1 MKFTTN
7 IIAVSLQITERGNES
22 IKIILAILLFCV
34 ATIALSKFNNSDLFR
49 SVTKNFFRFKLVESN
64 FNNEN
69 RIGFVAS
76 ILLNINFILSLT
88 ICFFLAFT
96 NFVAG
101 NEALIYAL
109 CFSAYLII
117 IQQIS
122 FRLVALLSGEHMV
135 SEEIGVLTK
144 QIWHM
149 AGLLFL
155 IIALIW
161 ALNQQSTLTVF
172 RFYFIILLT
181 LFAFR
186 YIKGIFLCHK
196 MGIKW
201 YYLFLYLCT
210 LEIMPSLLL
219 FNFLLKDLV
228 YF

>member
-34 ATIALSKFNNSDLFR
+34 TTIALSKFNNSDLFR
-49 SVTKNFFRFKLVESN
+49 SITKSFFRFKLIENN
-64 FNNEN
+64 FNDEN
-69 RIGFVAS
+69 RIGFAAS

-96 NFVAG
+96 NFVSG

-122 FRLVALLSGEHMV
+122 FRLVALLSGEHMI

-161 ALNQQSTLTVF
+161 ALNQQSTLAIS

-219 FNFLLKDLV
+219 YNLV
-228 YF
+228 L

>member
-1 MKFTTN
+1 MKITTN

-49 SVTKNFFRFKLVESN
+49 SVTKNFFRFKLLESN
-64 FNNEN
+64 FNDEN
-69 RIGFVAS
+69 RIGFSAS
-76 ILLNINFILSLT
+76 FLLNINFILSLT

-96 NFVAG
+96 NFVSG

-161 ALNQQSTLTVF
+161 ALNQQSTLAVS

-219 FNFLLKDLV
+219 YNLV
-228 YF
+228 L

>member
-1 MKFTTN
+1 MKITTN

-49 SVTKNFFRFKLVESN
+49 SVTKNFFRFKLLESN
-64 FNNEN
+64 FNDEN
-69 RIGFVAS
+69 RIGFAAS
-76 ILLNINFILSLT
+76 FLLNINFILSLT

-161 ALNQQSTLTVF
+161 ALNQQSTLAVS

-219 FNFLLKDLV
+219 YNLV
-228 YF
+228 L

>member
-1 MKFTTN
+1 MKITTN

-34 ATIALSKFNNSDLFR
+34 TTIALSKFNNSDLFR
-49 SVTKNFFRFKLVESN
+49 SITKSFFRFKLIENN
-64 FNNEN
+64 FNDEN
-69 RIGFVAS
+69 RIGFAAS

-96 NFVAG
+96 NFVSG

-122 FRLVALLSGEHMV
+122 FRLVALLSGEHMI

-161 ALNQQSTLTVF
+161 ALNQQSTLTVS

-219 FNFLLKDLV
+219 YNLV
-228 YF
+228 L

>member
-1 MKFTTN
+1 MKITTN

-49 SVTKNFFRFKLVESN
+49 SVTKNFFRFKLLESN
-64 FNNEN
+64 FNDEN
-69 RIGFVAS
+69 RIGFAAS
-76 ILLNINFILSLT
+76 FLLNINFILSLT

-96 NFVAG
+96 NFVSG

-161 ALNQQSTLTVF
+161 ALNQQSTLAVS

-219 FNFLLKDLV
+219 YNLV
-228 YF
+228 L

>member
-1 MKFTTN
+1 MKITTN

-49 SVTKNFFRFKLVESN
+49 SITKNFFRFKLLESN
-64 FNNEN
+64 FNDEN
-69 RIGFVAS
+69 RIGFAAS
-76 ILLNINFILSLT
+76 FLLNINFILSLT

-96 NFVAG
+96 NFVSG

-109 CFSAYLII
+109 CFSAYFII

-122 FRLVALLSGEHMV
+122 FRLVALLSGEHMI

-161 ALNQQSTLTVF
+161 ALNQQSTLAVS

-219 FNFLLKDLV
+219 YNLV
-228 YF
+228 L

>member
-1 MKFTTN
+1 MKITTN

-49 SVTKNFFRFKLVESN
+49 SVTKSFFRFKLIENN
-64 FNNEN
+64 FNDEN
-69 RIGFVAS
+69 RIGFAAS

-96 NFVAG
+96 NFVSG

-122 FRLVALLSGEHMV
+122 FRLVALLSGEHMI

-161 ALNQQSTLTVF
+161 ALNQQSTLTVS

-219 FNFLLKDLV
+219 YNLV
-228 YF
+228 L

>member
-1 MKFTTN
+1 MKITTN

-49 SVTKNFFRFKLVESN
+49 SITKSFFRFKLIENN
-64 FNNEN
+64 FNDEN
-69 RIGFVAS
+69 RIGFGTS

-96 NFVAG
+96 NFVSV

-122 FRLVALLSGEHMV
+122 FRLATLLSGEHMV
-135 SEEIGVLTK
+135 SEEMGFLTK

-161 ALNQQSTLTVF
+161 ALNQQSTLAVS

-210 LEIMPSLLL
+210 LEIIPSLLL
-219 FNFLLKDLV
+219 YNLALKNLA

>member
-1 MKFTTN
+1 MKITTN

-49 SVTKNFFRFKLVESN
+49 SITKSFFRFKLIENN
-64 FNNEN
+64 FNDEN
-69 RIGFVAS
+69 RIGFGTS

-96 NFVAG
+96 NFVSV
-101 NEALIYAL
+101 NEALFYAMCL
-109 CFSAYLII
+109 SSYLII

-122 FRLVALLSGEHMV
+122 FRLATLLSGEHML
-135 SEEIGVLTK
+135 SEEIGILTK

-149 AGLLFL
+149 GGLLFL
-155 IIALIW
+155 IFALIW
-161 ALNQQSTLTVF
+161 SLNQQSTLSFSVF
-172 RFYFIILLT
+172 YLFMLLT
-181 LFAFR
+181 LFAYR
-186 YIKGIFLCHK
+186 YIRGISLCFK
-196 MGIKW
+196 IGVKW

-210 LEIMPSLLL
+210 LEIMPTLMLYNL
-219 FNFLLKDLV
+219 MVKDLA

>member
-1 MKFTTN
+1 MKITTN

-34 ATIALSKFNNSDLFR
+34 TTIALSKFNNSDLFR
-49 SVTKNFFRFKLVESN
+49 SVTKNFFRFKLLESN
-64 FNNEN
+64 FNDEN
-69 RIGFVAS
+69 RIGFAAS
-76 ILLNINFILSLT
+76 FLLNINFILSLT

-96 NFVAG
+96 NFVSG

-122 FRLVALLSGEHMV
+122 FRLVALLSGEHMI

-161 ALNQQSTLTVF
+161 ALNQQSTLAVS

-219 FNFLLKDLV
+219 YNLV
-228 YF
+228 L

>member
-1 MKFTTN
+1 MKITTN

-34 ATIALSKFNNSDLFR
+34 TTIALSKFNNSDLFR
-49 SVTKNFFRFKLVESN
+49 SITKSFFRFKLIENN
-64 FNNEN
+64 FNDEN
-69 RIGFVAS
+69 RIGFAAS

-96 NFVAG
+96 NFVSG

-122 FRLVALLSGEHMV
+122 FRLVALLSGEHMI

-161 ALNQQSTLTVF
+161 ALNQQSTLTVS

-219 FNFLLKDLV
+219 YNLVLQDLV

>member
-1 MKFTTN
+1 MKITTN

-49 SVTKNFFRFKLVESN
+49 SVTKNFFRFKLLESN
-64 FNNEN
+64 FNDEN
-69 RIGFVAS
+69 RIGFAAS
-76 ILLNINFILSLT
+76 FLLNINFILSLT

-96 NFVAG
+96 NFVSG

-109 CFSAYLII
+109 CFSAYLVI

-122 FRLVALLSGEHMV
+122 FRLVALLSGEHMI

-161 ALNQQSTLTVF
+161 ALNQQSTLAVS

-219 FNFLLKDLV
+219 YNLV
-228 YF
+228 L

>member
-1 MKFTTN
+1 MKITTN

-49 SVTKNFFRFKLVESN
+49 SVTKNFFRFKLLESN

-69 RIGFVAS
+69 RIGFAAS

-96 NFVAG
+96 NFVSG

-122 FRLVALLSGEHMV
+122 FRLVALLSGEHMI

-161 ALNQQSTLTVF
+161 ALNQQSTLTVS
-172 RFYFIILLT
+172 RFYFIFFLT
-181 LFAFR
+181 LFVFR

-219 FNFLLKDLV
+219 YNLV
-228 YF
+228 L

>member
-49 SVTKNFFRFKLVESN
+49 SVTKNFFRFKLLESN

-69 RIGFVAS
+69 RIGFAAS

-96 NFVAG
+96 NFVSG

-122 FRLVALLSGEHMV
+122 FRLVALLSGENMV

-161 ALNQQSTLTVF
+161 ALNQQSTLTVS

-201 YYLFLYLCT
+201 YYLFLYHCT

-219 FNFLLKDLV
+219 YNLV
-228 YF
+228 L

>member
-1 MKFTTN
+1 MKITTN

-49 SVTKNFFRFKLVESN
+49 SVTKNFFRFKLLESN
-64 FNNEN
+64 FNDEN
-69 RIGFVAS
+69 RIGFAAS
-76 ILLNINFILSLT
+76 FLLNINFILSLT

-96 NFVAG
+96 NFVSG

-109 CFSAYLII
+109 CFSTYLII

-161 ALNQQSTLTVF
+161 ALNQQSTLAVS

-219 FNFLLKDLV
+219 YNLV
-228 YF
+228 L

>member
-1 MKFTTN
+1 MKITTN

-49 SVTKNFFRFKLVESN
+49 SVTKNFFRFKLLESN
-64 FNNEN
+64 FNDEN
-69 RIGFVAS
+69 RIGFAAS
-76 ILLNINFILSLT
+76 FLLNINFILSLT

-96 NFVAG
+96 NFVSG

-109 CFSAYLII
+109 CFSAYLVI

-122 FRLVALLSGEHMV
+122 FRLVALLSGEHMI

-161 ALNQQSTLTVF
+161 ALNQQSTLAIS

-219 FNFLLKDLV
+219 YNLV
-228 YF
+228 L

>member
-1 MKFTTN
+1 MKITTN

-49 SVTKNFFRFKLVESN
+49 SVTKNFFRFKLLESN
-64 FNNEN
+64 FNDEN
-69 RIGFVAS
+69 RIGFSAS
-76 ILLNINFILSLT
+76 FLLNINFILSLT

-96 NFVAG
+96 NFVSG

-122 FRLVALLSGEHMV
+122 FRLVALLSGEHMI

-161 ALNQQSTLTVF
+161 ALNQQSTLAVS

-219 FNFLLKDLV
+219 YNLV
-228 YF
+228 L

>member
-34 ATIALSKFNNSDLFR
+34 ITIALSKFNNSDLFR
-49 SVTKNFFRFKLVESN
+49 SITKSFFRFKLIENN
-64 FNNEN
+64 FNDEN
-69 RIGFVAS
+69 RIGFAAS

-96 NFVAG
+96 NFVSG

-161 ALNQQSTLTVF
+161 ALNQQSTLTLS

-219 FNFLLKDLV
+219 YNLV
-228 YF
+228 L

>member
-1 MKFTTN
+1 MKITTN

-34 ATIALSKFNNSDLFR
+34 STIALSKFNNSDLFR
-49 SVTKNFFRFKLVESN
+49 SITKSFFRFKLIENN
-64 FNNEN
+64 FNDEN
-69 RIGFVAS
+69 RIGFAAS
-76 ILLNINFILSLT
+76 FLLNINFILSLT

-96 NFVAG
+96 NFVSG

-117 IQQIS
+117 MQQIS
-122 FRLVALLSGEHMV
+122 FRLVALLSGEHMI

-161 ALNQQSTLTVF
+161 ALNQQSTLAVS

-219 FNFLLKDLV
+219 YNLV
-228 YF
+228 L

>member
-1 MKFTTN
+1 MKITTN

-49 SVTKNFFRFKLVESN
+49 SVTKNFFRFKLLESN
-64 FNNEN
+64 FNDEN
-69 RIGFVAS
+69 RIGFAAS
-76 ILLNINFILSLT
+76 FLLNINFILSLT

-96 NFVAG
+96 NFVSG

-161 ALNQQSTLTVF
+161 ALNQQSTLTVS

-219 FNFLLKDLV
+219 YNLV
-228 YF
+228 L

>member
-49 SVTKNFFRFKLVESN
+49 SVTKNFFRFKLLESN
-64 FNNEN
+64 FNDEN
-69 RIGFVAS
+69 RIGFSAS
-76 ILLNINFILSLT
+76 FLLNINFILSLT

-96 NFVAG
+96 NFVSG

-161 ALNQQSTLTVF
+161 ALNQQSTLAVS

-219 FNFLLKDLV
+219 FNLV
-228 YF
+228 L

>member
-1 MKFTTN
+1 MEITTN

-49 SVTKNFFRFKLVESN
+49 SITKSFFRFKLIENN
-64 FNNEN
+64 FNDEN
-69 RIGFVAS
+69 RIGFAAS
-76 ILLNINFILSLT
+76 FLLNINFILSLT

-96 NFVAG
+96 NFVSG

-161 ALNQQSTLTVF
+161 ALNQQSTLAVS

-219 FNFLLKDLV
+219 YNLV
-228 YF
+228 L

>member
-1 MKFTTN
+1 MKITTN

-49 SVTKNFFRFKLVESN
+49 SITKSFFRFKLLENN
-64 FNNEN
+64 FNDEN
-69 RIGFVAS
+69 RIGFAAS

-96 NFVAG
+96 NFVSG

-161 ALNQQSTLTVF
+161 ALNLQLATNFIFL
-172 RFYFIILLT
+172 YFFILFFLI
-181 LFAFR
+181 AFR
-186 YIKGIFLCHK
+186 CIKGVFLCYK
-196 MGIKW
+196 LGIKW
-201 YYLFLYLCT
+201 YYLILYLCT
-210 LEIMPSLLL
+210 LEIMPTLLL
-219 FNFLLKDLV
+219 YNLIIKNSAYL
-228 YF
+228 

>member
-1 MKFTTN
+1 
-7 IIAVSLQITERGNES
+7 
-22 IKIILAILLFCV
+22 LL
-34 ATIALSKFNNSDLFR
+34 SNNL
-49 SVTKNFFRFKLVESN
+49 
-64 FNNEN
+64 NNEN
-69 RIGFVAS
+69 RISFGTS

-88 ICFFLAFT
+88 ICFFLACT
-96 NFVAG
+96 NFVSG

-109 CFSAYLII
+109 CFSAYLVI

-122 FRLVALLSGEHMV
+122 FRLVALLSGEHMI

-161 ALNQQSTLTVF
+161 ALNQQSTLAVS

-219 FNFLLKDLV
+219 YNLV
-228 YF
+228 L

>member
-1 MKFTTN
+1 MKITTN

-34 ATIALSKFNNSDLFR
+34 TTIALSKFNNSNLFR
-49 SVTKNFFRFKLVESN
+49 SITKSFFRFKLIENN
-64 FNNEN
+64 FNDEN
-69 RIGFVAS
+69 RIGFAAS

-96 NFVAG
+96 NFVSG

-161 ALNQQSTLTVF
+161 ALNQQSTLTVS

-219 FNFLLKDLV
+219 YNLVLQDLV

>member
-1 MKFTTN
+1 MKITTN

-34 ATIALSKFNNSDLFR
+34 TTIALSKFNNSDLFR
-49 SVTKNFFRFKLVESN
+49 SITKSFFRFKLIENN
-64 FNNEN
+64 FNDEN
-69 RIGFVAS
+69 RIGFAAS

-96 NFVAG
+96 NFVSG

-122 FRLVALLSGEHMV
+122 FRLVALLSGENMV

-161 ALNQQSTLTVF
+161 ALNQQSTLTVS

-219 FNFLLKDLV
+219 YNLV
-228 YF
+228 L

>member
-1 MKFTTN
+1 MKITTN

-49 SVTKNFFRFKLVESN
+49 SITKSFFRFKLIENN
-64 FNNEN
+64 FNDEN
-69 RIGFVAS
+69 RIGFAAS

-96 NFVAG
+96 NFVSG

-161 ALNQQSTLTVF
+161 ALNQQFTLSF
-172 RFYFIILLT
+172 SLFYFFTLLT
-181 LFAFR
+181 LLAYR
-186 YIKGIFLCHK
+186 YIKGIFLCYK
-196 MGIKW
+196 IGIKW

-210 LEIMPSLLL
+210 LEIMPALLL

>member
-7 IIAVSLQITERGNES
+7 IIEVSLQITERGNES

-49 SVTKNFFRFKLVESN
+49 SVTKNFFRFKLLESN

-69 RIGFVAS
+69 RIGFAAS

-96 NFVAG
+96 NFVSG

-109 CFSAYLII
+109 CFSAYLVI

-122 FRLVALLSGEHMV
+122 FRLVALLSGEHMI

-161 ALNQQSTLTVF
+161 ALNQQSTLAVS

-219 FNFLLKDLV
+219 YNLV
-228 YF
+228 L

>member
-1 MKFTTN
+1 MKITTN

-49 SVTKNFFRFKLVESN
+49 SVTKSFFRFKLLENN
-64 FNNEN
+64 FNDEN
-69 RIGFVAS
+69 RIGFAAS

-96 NFVAG
+96 NFVSG

-161 ALNQQSTLTVF
+161 ALNQQSTLAVS

-219 FNFLLKDLV
+219 YNLV
-228 YF
+228 L

>member
-1 MKFTTN
+1 MKITTN

-34 ATIALSKFNNSDLFR
+34 ATIALSKFNNSNLFR

-69 RIGFVAS
+69 RIGFAAS

-96 NFVAG
+96 NFVSG

-161 ALNQQSTLTVF
+161 ALNQQSTLALS

-219 FNFLLKDLV
+219 YNLV
-228 YF
+228 L

>member
-1 MKFTTN
+1 MKITTN

-49 SVTKNFFRFKLVESN
+49 SITKNFFRFKLLESN
-64 FNNEN
+64 FNDEN
-69 RIGFVAS
+69 RIGFAAS
-76 ILLNINFILSLT
+76 FLLNINFILSLT

-96 NFVAG
+96 NFVSG

-161 ALNQQSTLTVF
+161 ALNQQSTLAVS

-219 FNFLLKDLV
+219 YNLV
-228 YF
+228 L

>member
-1 MKFTTN
+1 MRFTTN
-7 IIAVSLQITERGNES
+7 IIAVSLQITERGNGS

-49 SVTKNFFRFKLVESN
+49 SVTKNFFRFKLLESN
-64 FNNEN
+64 FNDEN
-69 RIGFVAS
+69 RIGFAAS
-76 ILLNINFILSLT
+76 FLLNINFILSLT

-96 NFVAG
+96 NFVSG

-109 CFSAYLII
+109 CFSAYFII

-122 FRLVALLSGEHMV
+122 FRLVALLSGEHMI

-161 ALNQQSTLTVF
+161 ALNQQSTLAVS

-219 FNFLLKDLV
+219 YNLV
-228 YF
+228 L

>member
-1 MKFTTN
+1 MKITTN

-49 SVTKNFFRFKLVESN
+49 SVTKNFFRFKLLESN
-64 FNNEN
+64 FNDEN
-69 RIGFVAS
+69 RIGIGTS

-155 IIALIW
+155 IISLIW
-161 ALNQQSTLTVF
+161 ALNQQSTLALS

-219 FNFLLKDLV
+219 YNLV
-228 YF
+228 L